1 MAELPLCPSDVA
13 VIVAAPPATPL
24 TSPLPLT
31 VATPG
36 LLLAQVT
43 VRPPR
48 GLPVASP
55 GVTGGCPVWP
65 ARTRPVAGL
74 AHTDPTGSEDTVAG
88 APTASPVLAPV
99 GA

>member
-43 VRPPR
+43 VRPLSGFPFAC
-48 GLPVASP
+48 L
-55 GVTGGCPVWP
+55 GVTVSCTVWP
-65 ARTRPVAGL
+65 ARNDADAGL
-74 AHTDPTGSEDTVAG
+74 TVTDATGTLLTVRA
-88 APTASPVLAPV
+88 AVPLCRSRAAAS
-99 GA
+99 